1 MKAFVTGAAGFIGS
15 FLCRDL
21 LARGIEVTAFAMPG
35 ENIQLLKDRGI
46 AVRVGDLT
54 DAKSLKGCCDGMDI
68 IFHLAARVRDWGP
81 RQAFY
86 AATYDTTQNL
96 LEEAAGKVSR
106 FVYVSSIAAC
116 GLGRHLKGHKESD
129 PCFKSGVPYND
140 SKLDT
145 EALIRDFASKKDL
158 MFTIIRPANVIGPG
172 SVWVWDILDHL
183 RTLMSVP
190 LMDGGRYSASL
201 VYVENLTDGIVKA
214 GTADAAKGQIYQF
227 RDDWNVTWKQYLTD
241 LGAMIGKKPGLPVPF
256 LVAWWGG
263 TVMEAVLT
271 PLGIRPP
278 VTRLAASVLGR
289 DNDVDNTK
297 AKTEI
302 GWQTFTPYDEAM
314 ARIRNWVTNV
324 YMKSLK

>member
-1 MKAFVTGAAGFIGS
+1 MKVFVTGAAGFIGS

-35 ENIQLLKDRGI
+35 ENIQPLKDRGI

-54 DAKSLKGCCDGMDI
+54 DAKSLKGCCNGMDI

-129 PCFKSGVPYND
+129 SCFKSGVPYND

-201 VYVENLTDGIVKA
+201 VYVENLHGRHRES
-214 GTADAAKGQIYQF
+214 GNGRCGERAD
-227 RDDWNVTWKQYLTD
+227 
-241 LGAMIGKKPGLPVPF
+241 LPVPGR
-256 LVAWWGG
+256 LECD
-263 TVMEAVLT
+263 MEAI
-271 PLGIRPP
+271 PHRSW
-278 VTRLAASVLGR
+278 RDDRQKARAACSLSVGMVGR
-289 DNDVDNTK
+289 HCH
-297 AKTEI
+297 
-302 GWQTFTPYDEAM
+302 GGCPYTAGNPFSCDTSG
-314 ARIRNWVTNV
+314 R
-324 YMKSLK
+324 KCSGPG